1 MPFIRDH
8 HLMLQHDN
16 ARPHVARI
24 CTQFLE
30 GENILPS
37 LPVALLSSVAC
48 ELAPLKI
55 VFLCVFFS
63 IFISLFIRVTSAM
76 IMYDKRTLLDIGQR
90 YTNLIQDTLYTDPAW
105 PLEILRSTEADK
117 GRLNNTRRRRKHRG
131 KCAGIRNRLRKR
143 AHSPPLPSILLAN
156 VQSLDNK
163 MDDLRARISF
173 QRDIRDCNIICLSE
187 TWLTP
192 SVPDNAVTPSDNF
205 SVFRMDRTAEAGK
218 NKGGGVCFFINKK
231 WCDPRNIS
239 ILSRSCSPH
248 LEHLS
253 IICRPFYLP
262 REFSSTVVT
271 AVYIPPQADSSLA
284 LSKLHDELS
293 GYINIHPDAA
303 CIVAGDFNKANLKK
317 VIPNFHQHISC
328 PTRGLNTLDHCYTQ
342 FKNAYKAHSLPA
354 FGKSDH
360 AAIFLTPDYKQ
371 RILQEPPVEREVTR
385 WSPHSEATLQAS
397 LDDVDWDMFRAS
409 SSDVSEFTEVA
420 LSFVNTLTE
429 QATETVTIKT
439 FSNQKPWVDRT
450 IRDAVNHRT
459 AAYNA
464 GILSGNMSEYKS
476 SCYAL
481 RRAVRAAKR
490 RYSERIES
498 HFQLN
503 DSRRMWQGLKTIC
516 SSGNNNSVEVRADP
530 LLAVELNNF
539 YGRFECNSG
548 AILPSSAS
556 RSSRQSSNDYAITLS
571 EDDVRRELRRVNV
584 RKAAG
589 PDGITGRVL
598 RSCADQLAGLF
609 TSIFNESLATS
620 VVPTP
625 FKKSVIIPVPK
636 NSKPSCLNDYRPVAL
651 TSTVMKVFERLLKK
665 HICSSIPATLDP
677 LQFAYRPNRSTDD
690 AISQVLHSSL
700 THIDSKNGNYV
711 RLLFIDYSST
721 FNTIVP
727 TKLAV
732 KLSDLGLNTSLCDWI
747 QDFLT
752 ARPQV
757 VKVGQFTSNSITL
770 NIGAPQGCVLSPLL
784 YSLYTHDCVSSH
796 SSTSI
801 IKFADDTVVLGLI
814 NNDDETAYLD
824 EVERLTTWCQDNC
837 LSLNVSKTKELI
849 VDFRKRQ
856 QRTYTPLMISGTP
869 VERVSSFKYLG
880 VNISEDLTWT
890 THIQTQVKKA
900 RQRLYHLRQLRKF
913 RVSPAILKTFYSGA
927 IESVLTQ
934 CISVWYNNATNQDCK
949 ALQRVVRL
957 AERIS
962 GSTLPS
968 LQGIYLKRCRSRAAK
983 ITKDSNHP
991 GNHLFRLLPSGRLQ
1005 ELDGK
1010 DRETEEELLPSGH
1023 QAP

>member
-1 MPFIRDH
+1 M
-8 HLMLQHDN
+8 
-16 ARPHVARI
+16 
-24 CTQFLE
+24 C
-30 GENILPS
+30 
-37 LPVALLSSVAC
+37 
-48 ELAPLKI
+48 
-55 VFLCVFFS
+55 FFS
-63 IFISLFIRVTSAM
+63 IFTSLFRRVTSAM

-117 GRLNNTRRRRKHRG
+117 GCLNNTRRRRKHRG
-131 KCAGIRNRLRKR
+131 KRAGIRNRLRKR

-218 NKGGGVCFFINKK
+218 TKGGGVCFFINKK

-262 REFSSTVVT
+262 RELSSTVVT

-397 LDDVDWDMFRAS
+397 LDDVDWDMFWAS
-409 SSDVSEFTEVA
+409 SSDVSESTEVA

-459 AAYNA
+459 ATYNA

-556 RSSRQSSNDYAITLS
+556 RSSR
-571 EDDVRRELRRVNV
+571 
-584 RKAAG
+584 
-589 PDGITGRVL
+589 
-598 RSCADQLAGLF
+598 
-609 TSIFNESLATS
+609 
-620 VVPTP
+620 
-625 FKKSVIIPVPK
+625 
-636 NSKPSCLNDYRPVAL
+636 
-651 TSTVMKVFERLLKK
+651 
-665 HICSSIPATLDP
+665 
-677 LQFAYRPNRSTDD
+677 
-690 AISQVLHSSL
+690 
-700 THIDSKNGNYV
+700 
-711 RLLFIDYSST
+711 
-721 FNTIVP
+721 
-727 TKLAV
+727 
-732 KLSDLGLNTSLCDWI
+732 
-747 QDFLT
+747 
-752 ARPQV
+752 
-757 VKVGQFTSNSITL
+757 
-770 NIGAPQGCVLSPLL
+770 
-784 YSLYTHDCVSSH
+784 
-796 SSTSI
+796 
-801 IKFADDTVVLGLI
+801 
-814 NNDDETAYLD
+814 
-824 EVERLTTWCQDNC
+824 
-837 LSLNVSKTKELI
+837 
-849 VDFRKRQ
+849 
-856 QRTYTPLMISGTP
+856 
-869 VERVSSFKYLG
+869 
-880 VNISEDLTWT
+880 
-890 THIQTQVKKA
+890 
-900 RQRLYHLRQLRKF
+900 
-913 RVSPAILKTFYSGA
+913 
-927 IESVLTQ
+927 
-934 CISVWYNNATNQDCK
+934 
-949 ALQRVVRL
+949 
-957 AERIS
+957 
-962 GSTLPS
+962 
-968 LQGIYLKRCRSRAAK
+968 
-983 ITKDSNHP
+983 
-991 GNHLFRLLPSGRLQ
+991 
-1005 ELDGK
+1005 
-1010 DRETEEELLPSGH
+1010 
-1023 QAP
+1023 